1 MSTAILAIWRTKGHV
16 AEVVVMVVPARSR
29 RRREIDHE
37 GDDLLLTIVV
47 LFIKNKSW
55 HSEQYEYS

>member
-1 MSTAILAIWRTKGHV
+1 MSTAILAIWWTKGHA

-29 RRREIDHE
+29 GRRESGHE
-37 GDDLLLTIVV
+37 GDDLLLRIVV
-47 LFIKNKSW
+47 LVIKNKSW